1 LRLVQLQVEGLKS
14 LVQVLIEDLCNYNV
28 FIGRNNAGKST
39 ILQAVDL
46 LRGLVGSV
54 KNVDDLLCR
63 RPSCDAIAMELVAEF
78 GDQELPQMASEF
90 GFGEDNLSR
99 VARWKYRVELRP
111 SAPNWVGNVLY
122 LTKWWLVHE
131 SGEEPFGWIK
141 DRDDPRDF
149 VHHRFEILKDVIDRA
164 QEPVPAIIADRKGRL
179 ASESGAPMRGN
190 TVPGEEMFWFRQL
203 RAWVGRI
210 KTLESV
216 RSASDSMAQDQRRE
230 TTVLDATGSLLVSLL
245 DTWRSNAPEKLEAF
259 EQQVRLIF
267 PDVANVHLP
276 IQEDTLSLRVAPDSE
291 MRATEAF
298 LLSHVGMGVH
308 QAMLVI
314 ALALSAEEGDVLLL
328 EEPELNLHPAA
339 QRRLARF
346 LQERAREVDAQILL
360 TTQSTIFAR
369 WDEYSR
375 VYLVRLDDAAGT
387 VVEMV
392 ERQETPAI
400 RAALGSRNIDVFGY
414 DGAILWEGDS
424 ESVAIPLIMD
434 TMLSQAG
441 RDAADL
447 GLYPVPLY
455 GSSSKVK
462 QSIHEF
468 LGFIKSSDVRPY
480 VILDQDEGVSDFLSE
495 LTSSDLLP
503 EGHWHVWDCRARYD
517 RSPEVGSEFEDNFS
531 DEQLIEA
538 ANLWAE
544 EHGEERRLEVEEFRA
559 KLRASSSKTSKVL
572 EAYYW
577 GKYEYGLSK
586 PQLNKML
593 ARMLVEEL
601 IDLDRDSP
609 AYELEEVVEDVV
621 RKLAGIELS
630 SLRLAAPPTP
640 VPVERVREVPE
651 PEKGFL
657 DWLAGSEEAMI
668 DVGRAMQEMTG
679 ATMEIGQRMQSRTE
693 EVKDAQERKGP
704 GVLARVRNVASA
716 MAREIIEYA
725 DRLEKQTA
733 RLEVAWDKF
742 EENTTPLVEALPIET
757 PKDATT
763 LTGYRASIS
772 GLATAIERSLAS
784 LLDYKSVVSR
794 LKQISKDVSLASV
807 RTTQVLD
814 RLIGQHE
821 RAHKYCLWLLTL
833 LDDRLQDQ
841 NGEAD

>member
-1 LRLVQLQVEGLKS
+1 MRLVQLQVEGLKS
-14 LVQVLIEDLCNYNV
+14 LVQVRIEDLCNYNV

-39 ILQAVDL
+39 ILQGVDL

-78 GDQELPQMASEF
+78 GDQELPHMASEF
-90 GFGEDNLSR
+90 GLGEDNLSR

-122 LTKWWLVHE
+122 LTKWWLVHQ
-131 SGEEPFGWIK
+131 SGEEPFGWMPK
-141 DRDDPRDF
+141 PHDPRHF
-149 VHHRFEILKDVIDRA
+149 SYYPTETLKDVIERA

-179 ASESGAPMRGN
+179 ASGSGVPMRGN
-190 TVPGEEMFWFRQL
+190 TVPGEEMFWFKQL
-203 RAWVGRI
+203 RAWVSRI

-216 RSASDSMAQDQRRE
+216 RSASDSMALDQRRE
-230 TTVLDATGSLLVSLL
+230 TTVLDAAGSVLVSLL

-314 ALALSAEEGDVLLL
+314 ALALSAEEGDLLLL

-369 WDEYSR
+369 WDQYSR

-424 ESVAIPLIMD
+424 ESVAMPLIMEA
-434 TMLSQAG
+434 MLSQAG

-462 QSIHEF
+462 QSIREF

-480 VILDQDEGVSDFLSE
+480 VILDEDEGNRDFLSE
-495 LTSSDLLP
+495 LTTNDLLP
-503 EGHWHVWDCRARYD
+503 EGHWHVWDCRVRYD
-517 RSPEVGSEFEDNFS
+517 RSPQLGSEFEDNFS

-544 EHGEERRLEVEEFRA
+544 EHGEERRLEVEEFRTR
-559 KLRASSSKTSKVL
+559 LRATSKKTSKVL
-572 EAYYW
+572 HHYYW
-577 GKYEYGLSK
+577 EKYEYSLSK

-601 IDLDRDSP
+601 MDPDRDSP

-621 RKLAGIELS
+621 RKLAGIDLS
-630 SLRLAAPPTP
+630 SLRLTAPPSL
-640 VPVERVREVPE
+640 VSIEWVREAPE

-657 DWLAGSEEAMI
+657 DWLAGSEEAMM

-679 ATMEIGQRMQSRTE
+679 ATMEIGQRMESRTQ
-693 EVKDAQERKGP
+693 EVKDAGERKDP
-704 GVLARVRNVASA
+704 GVYALVRSIASGT
-716 MAREIIEYA
+716 AREMIEYA
-725 DRLEKQTA
+725 AKVEEQTTRLQTA
-733 RLEVAWDKF
+733 WQRF
-742 EENTTPLVEALPIET
+742 EENTTPFV
-757 PKDATT
+757 KDHLIDTSDDVGGISQLRATVF
-763 LTGYRASIS
+763 
-772 GLATAIERSLAS
+772 SLAKTIQQSRGS
-784 LLDYKSVVSR
+784 LRDLRTVISK
-794 LKQISKDVSLASV
+794 LKGISKDVSLASV

-814 RLIGQHE
+814 RLIGQQE
-821 RAHKYCLWLLTL
+821 RAHKYCLWLRTL
-833 LDDRLQDQ
+833 LDDWLQDQ